1 MKILHIVQG
10 YDPVVGG
17 SEWLVK
23 NLSEQ
28 MVSKHGD
35 DVTVFTAAATK
46 SAYFWRDEGEAMPVG
61 TEMINGVTVRRFPVS
76 KRFQFIRMVLARGF
90 YRLKVPYHDWARTL
104 QLGPII
110 PELPQAIAE
119 SGADVVF
126 ATAFPFLHMYYAV
139 SEAKKAGIPVVLLG
153 AIHTADKWGYDRK
166 MMLDIIQQA
175 DAYIAHTT
183 FEHDFLARRGIA
195 PQKISVIG
203 GGVDAAN
210 FAGVSGTAVRQQ
222 YNLGDGLVI
231 VAMSRQSQLKRLDT
245 LIQAMP
251 RIWEAYPQAKL
262 LMAGAKTAYSAH
274 LETLIAQF
282 PPAQQ
287 AQLIQIQDFPESQKP
302 HILAT
307 ADIFVHPSGNESFG
321 IVFVEAWATGKPVIG
336 ANTGAVSSLIDE
348 GKDGLLFEY
357 GNADSLAE
365 KVIALLGD
373 KEKRRAM
380 GLSGQKKVLAK
391 YSWEQVSNQ
400 LRSVYEELTGLV

>member
-28 MVSKHGD
+28 MVSKYGD

-46 SAYFWRDEGEAMPVG
+46 SAYFWCDEGEAMPVG

-90 YRLKVPYHDWARTL
+90 YRLKLPYHDWARTL

-110 PELPQAIAE
+110 PELPQAVAE
-119 SGADVVF
+119 SGADIVF

-139 SEAKKAGIPVVLLG
+139 SGAKKAGIPVVLLG

-166 MMLDIIQQA
+166 MMLDSIQQA

-183 FEHDFLARRGIA
+183 FERDFLAGRGIA
-195 PQKISVIG
+195 PQKIRVIG
-203 GGVDAAN
+203 GGVDAAT
-210 FAGVSGTAVRQQ
+210 FAGVKGTAVRQH

-282 PPAQQ
+282 SPAQQ
-287 AQLIQIQDFPESQKP
+287 AQITQIHDFPESEKP
-302 HILAT
+302 HILAA

-380 GLSGQKKVLAK
+380 GVNGQKKALAK

-400 LRSVYEELTGLV
+400 LRSVYEEVTGLV